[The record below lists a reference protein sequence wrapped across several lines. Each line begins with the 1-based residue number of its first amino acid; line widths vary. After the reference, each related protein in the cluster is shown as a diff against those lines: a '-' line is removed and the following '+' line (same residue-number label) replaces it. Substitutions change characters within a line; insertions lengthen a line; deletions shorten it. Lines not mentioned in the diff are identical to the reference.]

1 MTFPKTIA
9 LAGLLAVGWSAGAM
23 AQDATASDEPAAE
36 TSEEATAAPVADVT
50 SETVVAT
57 VGGVDIT
64 VGHMIVARKTLP
76 EQYAQLPPEVL
87 WEGILEQLVQ
97 QNALAL
103 EAGEPSKETV
113 LVLENQRSGYL
124 AGDVLEA
131 AAMGAV
137 TDEAL
142 EAKYEELYADAE
154 PQREWNASHILVETE
169 EEAKAVKEEVEGGA
183 DFAEVAKVKSTGP
196 SGPNGGALGWFSAG
210 MMVPEFEAAVM
221 AMEAGD
227 VSDPVQTQF
236 GWHIVKLNETR
247 LKDKP
252 ELASVKDQ
260 LTEEV
265 QRAAVDETIAAAV
278 EKAGVVKP
286 EGEIPAAVLNDFSL
300 LED

>member
-9 LAGLLAVGWSAGAM
+9 LAAILAAGLGAGAV
-23 AQDATASDEPAAE
+23 AQEAAATEETAPEAGAE
-36 TSEEATAAPVADVT
+36 AMADVT
-50 SETVVAT
+50 AETVVAT

-97 QNALAL
+97 QNALAQQ
-103 EAGEPSKETV
+103 AGEPSKETE
-113 LVLENQRSGYL
+113 LTLENQRSGYL

-131 AAMGAV
+131 AAMDSV
-137 TDEAL
+137 SDEAL

-169 EEAKAVKEEVEGGA
+169 EEAQAVKEEVEAGA
-183 DFAEVAKVKSTGP
+183 EFAEVAKVKSTGP
-196 SGPNGGALGWFSAG
+196 SGPNGGALGWFSKG
-210 MMVPEFEAAVM
+210 MMVPEFETAVM
-221 AMEAGD
+221 AMKAGD
-227 VSDPVQTQF
+227 LSEPVQTQF
-236 GWHIVKLNETR
+236 GWHVIMLNETR

-252 ELASVKDQ
+252 DMAAVKDQ

-265 QRAAVDETIAAAV
+265 QRAAVDEAIAKAV
-278 EKAGVVKP
+278 EAAGVETP

>member
-1 MTFPKTIA
+1 MTFPKMIA
-9 LAGLLAVGWSAGAM
+9 LAALMATGLSTGAM
-23 AQDATASDEPAAE
+23 AQEAAA
-36 TSEEATAAPVADVT
+36 SEEAAPEAMADV
-50 SETVVAT
+50 SAETVVAT

-103 EAGEPSKETV
+103 EAGEPSKETQ
-113 LVLENQRSGYL
+113 LALENQRSGYL

-131 AAMGAV
+131 TAMASV

-142 EAKYEELYADAE
+142 EAKYNELYADAE

-169 EEAKAVKEEVEGGA
+169 EEARAVKEEVEAGA

-196 SGPNGGALGWFSAG
+196 SGPNGGALGWFGQG

-221 AMEAGD
+221 AMKAGEL
-227 VSDPVQTQF
+227 SEPVQTQF

-252 ELASVKDQ
+252 DMAAVKDQ

-265 QRAAVDETIAAAV
+265 QRAAVDAAISEAV
-278 EKAGVVKP
+278 EKAGVVKA
-286 EGEIPAAVLNDFSL
+286 EAEIPAAVLNDFSL
-300 LED
+300 LDD